1 MVVALL
7 ALSSV
12 MILGG
17 IAAVVQGFP
26 YVRLESGLAMVIGG
40 STAASAGVVL
50 LGLTAVVH
58 RLLAIQRAVADR
70 RALAPQ
76 PVPAGLPAAAAP
88 WADTAPEAPVPAV
101 PEVQPPER
109 PSLVGT
115 GGSGMGGAGIGAAG
129 LAGLSLG
136 ALRPGGRGSE
146 PVFEDPAPPQPT
158 AAEPLLPDLLPEATP
173 RPTAADD
180 LFRAPEPAPTFP
192 EPEPITLPESS
203 AESSAEFSAGPAA
216 EAREDARNPAETL
229 AAEPIGLRSSLDEPA
244 PAPEP
249 EAPAAAFEPAPEP
262 VVVEPVPPEAEAE
275 QGESEE
281 PATEERH
288 AVGSYASGANTYVM
302 FSDGSIE
309 ADTPRG
315 RFTFGSLDELK
326 SFVNA
331 GGEEAR
337 GAA

>member
-70 RALAPQ
+70 RAIAPQ

-115 GGSGMGGAGIGAAG
+115 GGSGMGGAGMGGAGIGAAG

-136 ALRPGGRGSE
+136 ALRQGGRGSE
-146 PVFEDPAPPQPT
+146 PVFEDPAPQQPS

-203 AESSAEFSAGPAA
+203 AEFPA

-249 EAPAAAFEPAPEP
+249 EVPAAAFEPASEP
-262 VVVEPVPPEAEAE
+262 VVVEPVPPEAEPE

-281 PATEERH
+281 AATEERH